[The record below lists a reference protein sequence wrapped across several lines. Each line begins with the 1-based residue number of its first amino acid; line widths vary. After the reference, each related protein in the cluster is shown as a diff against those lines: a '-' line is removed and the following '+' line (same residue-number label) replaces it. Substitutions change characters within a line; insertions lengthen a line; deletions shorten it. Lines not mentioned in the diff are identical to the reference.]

1 MRMWAAAAGIAVA
14 VCAAVYPKA
23 LHSVTVAAMKFS
35 AIAGRVTNPII
46 LGLLYAVVFTPMGML
61 MRMAGKDPLRL
72 KRRPHDVSYWI
83 PRDAASGG
91 SMRNQF

>member
-1 MRMWAAAAGIAVA
+1 MWAVAAGIVLAVG
-14 VCAAVYPKA
+14 AAVYPKA
-23 LHSVTVAAMKFS
+23 LHSITVAAMKFS
-35 AIAGRVTNPII
+35 AIAARVTNPII

-72 KRRPHDVSYWI
+72 KKQPQAASYWI